1 MQYKKNVKKIIVL
14 LGASNDEKGKLSQMS
29 MDRIECAYSIYS
41 NNGNTTFLC
50 TGGFGE
56 HFNTTDIPH
65 AKYLEQQLLSKGV
78 SYEDFLPFI
87 ISSNTKEDILALKN
101 AIDYA
106 STDLLVII
114 TSDFH
119 IKRVKMLYEM
129 MIHYENVVFIPA
141 ISTIEEKELQRRTLH
156 EAQAIG
162 LLKRSMM

>member
-1 MQYKKNVKKIIVL
+1 M
-14 LGASNDEKGKLSQMS
+14 
-29 MDRIECAYSIYS
+29 
-41 NNGNTTFLC
+41 
-50 TGGFGE
+50 
-56 HFNTTDIPH
+56 
-65 AKYLEQQLLSKGV
+65 
-78 SYEDFLPFI
+78 PFI